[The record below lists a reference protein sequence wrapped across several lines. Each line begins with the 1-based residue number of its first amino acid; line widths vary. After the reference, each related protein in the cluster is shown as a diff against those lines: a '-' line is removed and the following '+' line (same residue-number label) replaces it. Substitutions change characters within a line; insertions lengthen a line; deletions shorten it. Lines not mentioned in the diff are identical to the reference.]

1 MSTSIVP
8 NLSFPSLKVP
18 LFTQKEFDKYFNFN
32 LLDKTV
38 KECCQTATQSP
49 EAFYIFMQR
58 YTHFNA
64 AAGPLVARLASSI
77 GLSRELFVEANCN
90 VLDEAD
96 RGLKIAAEVFSA
108 TIDEHS
114 DQNYKNLPHRTFAQA
129 TLKAVGDYA
138 NLTVKQRNEYAKVP
152 EWLSSLLIATVD
164 AYEGEIG
171 NLEQLIKSIGVHI
184 GSEMLADRE
193 YMIIDEVVRCH
204 NSGTGFDKYL
214 KHTHGKIDFD
224 GEIISSWYWVAI
236 HGSAQRSGVEK
247 HHYESALNA
256 LDMVVKY
263 SPYTEEK
270 VRSLAF
276 EGFSILADVQ
286 QNLFK
291 EIHKECLVFLDK
303 ELLSTI

>member
-1 MSTSIVP
+1 MSISVAP
-8 NLSFPSLKVP
+8 NLSFPSLEVP
-18 LFTQKEFDKYFNFN
+18 LFTQEEFDRNFNFD
-32 LLDKTV
+32 LLDQTV

-49 EAFYIFMQR
+49 EAFYLFMQR

-77 GLSRELFVEANCN
+77 GLSRELFVEPSTD

-96 RGLKIAAEVFSA
+96 RGLKIAAGVFSA

-138 NLTVKQRNEYAKVP
+138 NLSIIRRNEYAKVP
-152 EWLSSLLIATVD
+152 GWLNSLLVSTVD
-164 AYEGEIG
+164 AYEGKIG
-171 NLEQLIKSIGVHI
+171 DLEQLIKSIGVHV

-193 YMIIDEVVRCH
+193 YMIIDEVVRRH

-214 KHTHGKIDFD
+214 KETHGKVDFD
-224 GEIISSWYWVAI
+224 GEKISSWYWVAI
-236 HGSAQRSGVEK
+236 HGSAQKSGVEK
-247 HHYESALNA
+247 DHYEAALNA

-270 VRSLAF
+270 VRNLAF

-291 EIHKECLVFLDK
+291 EIQKECLVLLDK
-303 ELLSTI
+303 ELVSAM